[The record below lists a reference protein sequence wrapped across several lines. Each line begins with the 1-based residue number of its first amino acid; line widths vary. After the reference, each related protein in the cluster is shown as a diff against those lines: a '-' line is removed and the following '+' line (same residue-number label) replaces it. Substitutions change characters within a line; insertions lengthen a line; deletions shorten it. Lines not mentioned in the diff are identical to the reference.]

1 MGSPGSEDRTYI
13 LSITIQDGKAFGP
26 DLQAVACAATFAG
39 ETKLTPYSVGRDTH
53 VWNTTLKWRITM
65 DQFRR
70 LTSLGQKDCKVVLSN
85 KDGTKLGW
93 FLVDVRAAKLQAQ
106 YKKTEGVWVNLT
118 GAKKGDTP
126 QICVL
131 SLFYEDRPGVS
142 FSPEP
147 KQSPSKS
154 RAASTVAARRQQATN
169 QPNAASGDAQ
179 PDRDLSG
186 TQGSPPEGGTTG
198 AAGRGAAT
206 AAVGLPPAQSRNPTA
221 GLANFGSPSRDPA
234 DDGPFRR
241 FSLTIDVRSFQSSKR
256 LPLSSANVYV
266 QAVLPAELI
275 ELVVTSGHRLPT
287 RLAPLC
293 SHPAVDIPRG
303 AEGAIPNGYGTL
315 EFSSG
320 LVRLARALAREPRIS
335 VEAWHKERF
344 RTDMLLGAGSVPLTP
359 LLQGA
364 WVDGYA
370 PLFAWVTSS
379 IAGEV
384 REERVQMGLLRV
396 VLSLEDKGPAP
407 PPAGPDSENVSLIPP
422 AQAAPGDG
430 DAADPPL
437 SLPTAT
443 AAAAQPPG
451 VLRPRPQPYHPGE
464 SAAAAAAVRTEPAG
478 GDGVQG
484 SAAAA
489 APLSG
494 QTWEG
499 DELRIR
505 EMHPGPSTERAAL
518 PASAGFVP
526 QSDIQG
532 QPSQADLPKPY
543 SRAAPPAM
551 SLGSPPLLARG
562 APVAAGPGARSALPP
577 GVVGVAA
584 APEFE
589 AAWELEVWKKA
600 EEARWRAELRER
612 EAQRMLVLESE
623 WRRRERAREAEI
635 AGLKAECL
643 ALEDKAQ
650 QALAAAE
657 GRERRILVA
666 EEALLRRRKEL
677 EREHAAR
684 MVEAEAAVRRLQVEC
699 EHQLDI
705 EKDRNAELVRRVAA
719 LEERLGASE
728 MRCLTVENEFADF
741 RAAARS
747 TPEAELA
754 RQLAEARE
762 GVKAAEARAAKAAKA
777 KQGYKEQVRKLVDQ
791 MATLQRRRHHHG
803 SDLSDGVATLPI
815 PGAIGAFIGPPS
827 GTDTSA
833 IRAAAE
839 EQARYAASQR
849 QELAAMRAQL
859 QAIKAAALAQLSPA
873 GSPRGP
879 AGGSGDPAVKTAAA
893 VADVADLR
901 SSDQQRSDRAER
913 RSLSIGV
920 APAKA
925 GTLHASA
932 TADVLH
938 GSGIDQGSSTY
949 APVTGAPDDTPM
961 SRYPGGPQ
969 THDNNGSSATTTP
982 ADGNSSTS
990 SSSDSR
996 KPQQLR
1002 GGAVGAVGS
1011 SAAAAGAGTEARV
1024 PSSLPTRIDDA
1035 AGGYGDVGG
1044 ASGLPT
1050 RQRWGEPRAAAS
1062 APPPPSAP
1070 TPMLGQGSSEKAA
1083 SVPPPARTV
1092 STSTSMTRTTAA
1104 AVAAAA
1110 AAPQAPQYQ
1119 QLRRGWAPADWQQ
1132 REQARWREPTAHGNG
1147 EDGDGRSDGDNDGD
1161 SHWDDP
1167 GDQDVNARNQSQ
1179 KHIRYLQSGLDAA
1192 ATAVAIV
1199 TQDVDDRRS
1208 DGADGAQRRSLAD
1221 HLANA
1226 SSAATRLR
1234 ELQLDQGQRGGGGLD
1249 VVSPSSE
1256 PPGHGPRRPVT
1267 AARAA
1272 WQVPPPPHPHQHQQ
1286 RPLQEPPGG
1295 AVRPEY
1301 THKDNGHGG
1310 YDGGEGGSR
1319 NGDGYDYGPGAGND
1333 PAGTDASTGFGS
1345 QDADLEEVQRLT
1357 RRQMELLQQGHDP
1370 DDPVVV
1376 SLDERIQALIAA
1388 ASGGPYVGR

>member
-39 ETKLTPYSVGRDTH
+39 ETKLTSYSVGRDTH
-53 VWNTTLKWRITM
+53 VWNTTLKWRVTM

-106 YKKTEGVWVNLT
+106 YKKTEGAWVNLT

-154 RAASTVAARRQQATN
+154 RAASTVAARRQQATS
-169 QPNAASGDAQ
+169 QPTAASGDAQ
-179 PDRDLSG
+179 PGPDLSV
-186 TQGSPPEGGTTG
+186 TQGTPPKGGTAG
-198 AAGRGAAT
+198 AVASRAAAAAA
-206 AAVGLPPAQSRNPTA
+206 AAVGLPPAPSRNPTA
-221 GLANFGSPSRDPA
+221 GLPNFGSPSRNPA

-241 FSLTIDVRSFQSSKR
+241 FSLTVDVRSFQSSKR
-256 LPLSSANVYV
+256 LPLSSASVYV

-320 LVRLARALAREPRIS
+320 LVQLARALAREPRIS

-370 PLFAWVTSS
+370 PLFALVTSS
-379 IAGEV
+379 IAGEM

-396 VLSLEDKGPAP
+396 VLSLEDKGPAQ
-407 PPAGPDSENVSLIPP
+407 PPAGPESENAPLIPP
-422 AQAAPGDG
+422 AQAVPGDG
-430 DAADPPL
+430 NPGVAADRPVRL
-437 SLPTAT
+437 QTDTT
-443 AAAAQPPG
+443 AATQPPE
-451 VLRPRPQPYHPGE
+451 VLRPRPQPYDLGE
-464 SAAAAAAVRTEPAG
+464 SAAAAAAVRTDPTG
-478 GDGVQG
+478 GDGAQG
-484 SAAAA
+484 SATAA

-494 QTWEG
+494 QAWEG
-499 DELRIR
+499 GELRIR
-505 EMHPGPSTERAAL
+505 EMHPGPSTERTAL
-518 PASAGFVP
+518 PTSAGFGP

-532 QPSQADLPKPY
+532 QPPQVDLPKPY

-551 SLGSPPLLARG
+551 SLGSPPLFSRG
-562 APVAAGPGARSALPP
+562 PPAAAGPGARFALPP
-577 GVVGVAA
+577 GVVEAAA

-635 AGLKAECL
+635 AGLKAEYL

-677 EREHAAR
+677 EREHGAR

-762 GVKAAEARAAKAAKA
+762 AVKAAEARAAKATKA

-803 SDLSDGVATLPI
+803 SDLSDGAATLPI
-815 PGAIGAFIGPPS
+815 PGATGAIIGPLS
-827 GTDTSA
+827 NTDTST
-833 IRAAAE
+833 IRAVAE
-839 EQARYAASQR
+839 EQARHAASQR

-859 QAIKAAALAQLSPA
+859 QAIKAAALAQLSPT
-873 GSPRGP
+873 GSPRRQ
-879 AGGSGDPAVKTAAA
+879 ASGGGDPPVKTAVAEA
-893 VADVADLR
+893 DGGADVAADLR
-901 SSDQQRSDRAER
+901 SSDQQR
-913 RSLSIGV
+913 
-920 APAKA
+920 
-925 GTLHASA
+925 
-932 TADVLH
+932 
-938 GSGIDQGSSTY
+938 
-949 APVTGAPDDTPM
+949 
-961 SRYPGGPQ
+961 PG
-969 THDNNGSSATTTP
+969 
-982 ADGNSSTS
+982 
-990 SSSDSR
+990 
-996 KPQQLR
+996 K
-1002 GGAVGAVGS
+1002 
-1011 SAAAAGAGTEARV
+1011 
-1024 PSSLPTRIDDA
+1024 
-1035 AGGYGDVGG
+1035 
-1044 ASGLPT
+1044 
-1050 RQRWGEPRAAAS
+1050 
-1062 APPPPSAP
+1062 
-1070 TPMLGQGSSEKAA
+1070 
-1083 SVPPPARTV
+1083 
-1092 STSTSMTRTTAA
+1092 
-1104 AVAAAA
+1104 
-1110 AAPQAPQYQ
+1110 
-1119 QLRRGWAPADWQQ
+1119 Q
-1132 REQARWREPTAHGNG
+1132 REQE
-1147 EDGDGRSDGDNDGD
+1147 
-1161 SHWDDP
+1161 
-1167 GDQDVNARNQSQ
+1167 
-1179 KHIRYLQSGLDAA
+1179 
-1192 ATAVAIV
+1192 
-1199 TQDVDDRRS
+1199 
-1208 DGADGAQRRSLAD
+1208 
-1221 HLANA
+1221 
-1226 SSAATRLR
+1226 
-1234 ELQLDQGQRGGGGLD
+1234 
-1249 VVSPSSE
+1249 
-1256 PPGHGPRRPVT
+1256 
-1267 AARAA
+1267 
-1272 WQVPPPPHPHQHQQ
+1272 
-1286 RPLQEPPGG
+1286 
-1295 AVRPEY
+1295 
-1301 THKDNGHGG
+1301 
-1310 YDGGEGGSR
+1310 
-1319 NGDGYDYGPGAGND
+1319 
-1333 PAGTDASTGFGS
+1333 
-1345 QDADLEEVQRLT
+1345 
-1357 RRQMELLQQGHDP
+1357 
-1370 DDPVVV
+1370 
-1376 SLDERIQALIAA
+1376 
-1388 ASGGPYVGR
+1388 